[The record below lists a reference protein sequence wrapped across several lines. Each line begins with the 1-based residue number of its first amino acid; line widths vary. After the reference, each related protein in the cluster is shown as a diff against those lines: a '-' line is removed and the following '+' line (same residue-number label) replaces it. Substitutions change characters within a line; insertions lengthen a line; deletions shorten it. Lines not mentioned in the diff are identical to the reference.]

1 MNFDPHGCGQDGIQ
15 THIYVLGG
23 HCFIRLNYKTKSP
36 YFRKQDETQINHKCY
51 KQSNSVPLNGIQP
64 ISTPES
70 NGRGLCETDI

>member
-36 YFRKQDETQINHKCY
+36 YFHKQDEKNK
-51 KQSNSVPLNGIQP
+51 S
-64 ISTPES
+64 
-70 NGRGLCETDI
+70 